1 MMKWSGI
8 DEGSGVEIELIV
20 EGNRGEN
27 QVIHFKGVT
36 KGESDFFVVVSEV
49 GGLFER
55 RRCGRSFCWHN

>member
-20 EGNRGEN
+20 EGSGGEN

-36 KGESDFFVVVSEV
+36 
-49 GGLFER
+49 R
-55 RRCGRSFCWHN
+55 GRE